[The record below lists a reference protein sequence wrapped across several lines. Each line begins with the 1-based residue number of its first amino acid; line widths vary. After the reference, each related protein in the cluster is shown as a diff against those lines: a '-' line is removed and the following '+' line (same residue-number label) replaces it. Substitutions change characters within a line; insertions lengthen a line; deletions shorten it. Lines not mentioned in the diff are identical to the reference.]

1 MVKDSYRG
9 GADASGGATAPRRI
23 KSVHFGMQS
32 PHEMEQCA
40 QIKVVAKNL
49 YNQDASR
56 STIPYG
62 VLDHRMGTS
71 GKDANCQTCGKGLS
85 DCIGHFGYID
95 LELPVFHV
103 GYFRS
108 IIQVLQCICKSCC
121 RILLL
126 PKVAKGFRQ
135 KVSRREI
142 PYLAKK
148 ALRKKIIDA
157 CKKVNTC
164 PSCGELNGV
173 VKKCGLLKISH
184 EKFRSCKKN
193 SEVLQSKLA
202 ELEDAAEGNK
212 ELESM
217 VHGGSGLIHILN
229 PLEVLEMFERIPA
242 DDIPLLM
249 MDSDAARPSYM
260 ILTRYVNELKFILYS
275 LIQLNM

>member
-1 MVKDSYRG
+1 MVKEQFRETDGVR
-9 GADASGGATAPRRI
+9 TLTQ
-23 KSVHFGMQS
+23 VCFGMQN
-32 PHEMEQCA
+32 PQQVQQCA
-40 QIKVVAKNL
+40 HMQVVAKNL
-49 YNQDASR
+49 YNQDSGR
-56 STIPYG
+56 SAVTHG
-62 VLDHRMGTS
+62 ALDRRMGTS
-71 GKDANCQTCGKGLS
+71 SKDANCATCGEGLS

-95 LELPVFHV
+95 LELPVYHV

-108 IIQVLQCICKSCC
+108 IIQVLQCIYKSCC

-193 SEVLQSKLA
+193 SEVLQNKLA

-260 ILTRYVNELKFILYS
+260 ILTRYVNEL
-275 LIQLNM
+275 